1 MIGGLLLLAPD
12 DDVAVA
18 TRALAAGDRV
28 AVPGRRTVTVRSS
41 VQTVSEE
48 LDLGQEEFVHWQ
60 LGAVT

>member
-1 MIGGLLLLAPD
+1 MTSRWRRVLSRP
-12 DDVAVA
+12 A
-18 TRALAAGDRV
+18 TGSP
-28 AVPGRRTVTVRSS
+28 VPGCRTVTVRSS